1 MESKEG
7 VAIFCGDEDSRGWIR
22 KIILAVIFLQFLV
35 GFHSGEWR
43 VGGWQ
48 SLYWPDEWPWQPS
61 LGRWFLRLKIGSL
74 SQRTG
79 LRPRGEIGVEPPSHR
94 WWRKSKRGSAGWSEA
109 TSFGGAI
116 LVRNGPRLQAIQ
128 KGAWVEKRAGQWPSL
143 FSAKVVGDFPRDED
157 LMPHARWHERWSC
170 PPPILVA
177 TAELSRCSVEP
188 ASLRFHCESNRL
200 ET

>member
-1 MESKEG
+1 M
-7 VAIFCGDEDSRGWIR
+7 
-22 KIILAVIFLQFLV
+22 

-61 LGRWFLRLKIGSL
+61 LGRWVLRLKIGSL

-94 WWRKSKRGSAGWSEA
+94 WWRKSERGSAGWSEA

-128 KGAWVEKRAGQWPSL
+128 KGTWVEKRAGQWPSL
-143 FSAKVVGDFPRDED
+143 FPAKVVGDFPRDED
-157 LMPHARWHERWSC
+157 WMPQAHWLERWALPPRPWYGRGVVTALRWSC
-170 PPPILVA
+170 LPEFIERE
-177 TAELSRCSVEP
+177 TDWRKNRTKHNNSVV
-188 ASLRFHCESNRL
+188 LGLKNQ
-200 ET
+200 